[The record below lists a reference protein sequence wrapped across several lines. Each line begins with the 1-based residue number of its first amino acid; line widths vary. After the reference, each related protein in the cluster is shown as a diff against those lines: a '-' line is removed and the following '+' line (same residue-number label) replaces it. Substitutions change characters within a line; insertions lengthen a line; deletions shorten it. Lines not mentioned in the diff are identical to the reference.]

1 MAELGVASVE
11 LCVGNEFVAWGVLVL
26 TGGVAAVGLA
36 VGDEFAVGVLT
47 DGDNVSWV
55 EGLFASPQPMSAI
68 KQLAI
73 RVISSLPI
81 LKPVL

>member
-1 MAELGVASVE
+1 MAAVE
-11 LCVGNEFVAWGVLVL
+11 LCVGNEFLAWGVLML
-26 TGGVAAVGLA
+26 TGGVAAVGLV

>member
-1 MAELGVASVE
+1 MAELGVAAVE
-11 LCVGNEFVAWGVLVL
+11 LCVGNEFLAWGVLML
-26 TGGVAAVGLA
+26 TGGVAAFGLV

-55 EGLFASPQPMSAI
+55 EGLFASPQPISAI